1 MRIPPYYKDPSWQ
14 RFLAGV
20 MLGTI
25 IGWLIFLFLY
35 GNTLN
40 RQTIELRNKEAEIK
54 DLKKDIEEIWKK
66 DYEECNKENQRL
78 LKVQE
83 IKINLDHSNKLSM
96 LTVQKLQ
103 EQAKDYLRDLIKKDI
118 ETVANNKEY
127 IMKTIEEKTYT
138 IDDEKYQLRVQHFF
152 LFTTLELHLQ
162 IKLVQ

>member
-1 MRIPPYYKDPSWQ
+1 MRIPPYYKDPNWQ

-25 IGWLIFLFLY
+25 IGWLIFLYLY

-83 IKINLDHSNKLSM
+83 IKINLDHSNKISM

-103 EQAKDYLRDLIKKDI
+103 QQAKDYLRDLIKKDI

-127 IMKTIEEKTYT
+127 IMKTIEEKTFT
-138 IDDEKYQLRVQHFF
+138 IDDDNYQLRVQHFF
-152 LFTTLELHLQ
+152 LFTTLELHLR
-162 IKLVQ
+162 IIPVE